1 MKNTM
6 NEMFIAMLLVMIIA
20 LVLQVI
26 IGTLT
31 LPLDQLL

>member
-6 NEMFIAMLLVMIIA
+6 NEMFVAMLLVMVVV

-31 LPLDQLL
+31 FPLDQLL

>member
-6 NEMFIAMLLVMIIA
+6 NEMFVVMLLVMVVA

-26 IGTLT
+26 IGTLAF
-31 LPLDQLL
+31 PLDQLL

>member
-6 NEMFIAMLLVMIIA
+6 RDMFAMMLLLMIVA
-20 LVLQVI
+20 MVLQVI

-31 LPLDQLL
+31 FPLDQLL